1 MVSFLTN
8 FISIFAQVLSL
19 AIFVRA
25 LLSWFPV
32 RPENPLVVVLVQVT
46 DPVLIPLRRLI
57 PMVGMFDLTPMISII
72 LLNVIADL
80 AANLVRGL

>member
-1 MVSFLTN
+1 MGSFLIN

-19 AIFVRA
+19 AIFIRA
-25 LLSWFPV
+25 LLSWFPLKA
-32 RPENPLVVVLVQVT
+32 ENPLVVVLVQVT

-57 PMVGMFDLTPMISII
+57 PAVGMFDLTPMIAII